1 MKYHYHILIDS
12 PSYPYKNSKLSYPL
26 CHHHIHNITIISSSY
41 PWYPISHYIATPKK
55 IEKSIISILV
65 GFYFPNFLGI
75 TTVTTVSGSFPS
87 HGVPQII
94 QSSWTRTERWNI
106 LKPMVTTWDPP
117 WPEKNMYHYIGMGQN
132 LYAYICNIYI
142 YIYLYIEKKEILG
155 NKLSFTSVFRY
166 LWYNGLDEDSHVK
179 NMNKITI

>member
-26 CHHHIHNITIISSSY
+26 CHHHIHNITIISPSY
-41 PWYPISHYIATPKK
+41 SWYPISHYIATPKK
-55 IEKSIISILV
+55 IEKSIITILV

-75 TTVTTVSGSFPS
+75 TTVSGTFPS

-94 QSSWTRTERWNI
+94 QSSWTRTECWNI

-117 WPEKNMYHYIGMGQN
+117 WPEKKTCIIISGWVKTYIHI
-132 LYAYICNIYI
+132 YVIYI
-142 YIYLYIEKKEILG
+142 YIYTYIYIFIYLYIYSKNKDIGEI
-155 NKLSFTSVFRY
+155 NR
-166 LWYNGLDEDSHVK
+166 DSPAF
-179 NMNKITI
+179 